1 MSVTFIRGDIT
12 KLQADAIVNAANNEL
27 RGGGGVDGA
36 IHKAAGSE
44 LYAYCKTLGGC
55 PTGGAKIS
63 PGFNLPAKYIIHTVG
78 PVWRGGAF
86 HEKTLLTS
94 CYLRSLEL
102 AHKHGCKTVAFPLIS
117 AGAYGYPYNDALQ
130 IAYDTCNI
138 FLKETKV
145 DIDIFIVLYQGS
157 PNVRRHTNR
166 TAFELPDTAVFK
178 RVAAYIR
185 ENYHFNAEEA
195 KTTEA
200 DSPEDGV
207 LDSSGFGFPE
217 SSSLKATY
225 PLRRPVSEYSEET
238 DDLIVRLPD
247 EFKTLDREKKPVA
260 PKCDTKFQMAGE
272 PPDWN
277 KEKKDVPKTKTR
289 FQMASEPP
297 TQNKKKTASKNASTL
312 NPKKQSLFERI
323 FSGKAK
329 KEEAH
334 STSAPNIPYKPTL
347 KDFPVEETFTQML
360 LRFMEEKHMTPPE
373 LYNNACLDRKL
384 FSKIQS
390 NIDYQPKKYT
400 AVRLAL
406 ALQLSPEETDA
417 LLETAGF
424 ALSRSKITDLV
435 ISYCIA
441 NNKRAVWEVNG
452 ILEDWGLA
460 TI

>member
-1 MSVTFIRGDIT
+1 MSVTFIRSDIT
-12 KLQADAIVNAANNEL
+12 KLKVDAIVNAANNEL

-36 IHKAAGSE
+36 IHRAAGSE
-44 LYAYCKTLGGC
+44 LYTYCKTLGGC

-86 HEKTLLTS
+86 HKKTLLTS

-102 AHKHGCKTVAFPLIS
+102 AQKYNCTTVAFPLIS

-130 IAYDTCNI
+130 VAYDTCNL
-138 FLKETKV
+138 FLKETKA

-166 TAFELPDTAVFK
+166 TVFELPDNAMFTH
-178 RVAAYIR
+178 VAAYIR

-207 LDSSGFGFPE
+207 LDSSGFIF
-217 SSSLKATY
+217 
-225 PLRRPVSEYSEET
+225 SE
-238 DDLIVRLPD
+238 PD
-247 EFKTLDREKKPVA
+247 I
-260 PKCDTKFQMAGE
+260 
-272 PPDWN
+272 
-277 KEKKDVPKTKTR
+277 R

-297 TQNKKKTASKNASTL
+297 TQSKKIRAAK
-312 NPKKQSLFERI
+312 
-323 FSGKAK
+323 KAK
-329 KEEAH
+329 KQFTDFEEGLDF
-334 STSAPNIPYKPTL
+334 SCDMGSASAMADSLPAPAKEKKLLSKRRFQLASGDLAGPWMLDRENL
-347 KDFPVEETFTQML
+347 SVEETFTQML

>member
-130 IAYDTCNI
+130 IAYDTCNL
-138 FLKETKV
+138 FLKETKA

-185 ENYHFNAEEA
+185 ENYHFDAEEA
-195 KTTEA
+195 KMTEA

-207 LDSSGFGFPE
+207 LDSSGFIF
-217 SSSLKATY
+217 
-225 PLRRPVSEYSEET
+225 SE
-238 DDLIVRLPD
+238 PD
-247 EFKTLDREKKPVA
+247 I
-260 PKCDTKFQMAGE
+260 
-272 PPDWN
+272 
-277 KEKKDVPKTKTR
+277 R

-297 TQNKKKTASKNASTL
+297 TQSKKIRAAK
-312 NPKKQSLFERI
+312 
-323 FSGKAK
+323 KAK
-329 KEEAH
+329 KQFTDFEEGLDF
-334 STSAPNIPYKPTL
+334 SCDMGSASAMADSLPAPAKEKKLLSKRSFQMASGDLAGPWMLDRENL
-347 KDFPVEETFTQML
+347 SVEETFTQML

>member
-36 IHKAAGSE
+36 IHRAAGSE

-102 AHKHGCKTVAFPLIS
+102 AQKYNCTTVAFPLIS

-130 IAYDTCNI
+130 VAYDTCNL
-138 FLKETKV
+138 FLKETKA

-185 ENYHFNAEEA
+185 ENYHFDAEEA
-195 KTTEA
+195 KMTEA

-207 LDSSGFGFPE
+207 LDSSGFIF
-217 SSSLKATY
+217 
-225 PLRRPVSEYSEET
+225 SE
-238 DDLIVRLPD
+238 PD
-247 EFKTLDREKKPVA
+247 I
-260 PKCDTKFQMAGE
+260 
-272 PPDWN
+272 
-277 KEKKDVPKTKTR
+277 R

-297 TQNKKKTASKNASTL
+297 TQSKKIRAAK
-312 NPKKQSLFERI
+312 
-323 FSGKAK
+323 KAK
-329 KEEAH
+329 KQFTDFEEGLDF
-334 STSAPNIPYKPTL
+334 SCDMGSASAMADSLPAPAKEKKLLSKRRFQMASGDLAGPWMLDRENL
-347 KDFPVEETFTQML
+347 SVEETFTQML

>member
-1 MSVTFIRGDIT
+1 MSVTFIRSDIT
-12 KLQADAIVNAANNEL
+12 KLKVDAIVNAANNEL

-36 IHKAAGSE
+36 IHRAAGSE

-102 AHKHGCKTVAFPLIS
+102 AQKYNCTTVAFPLIS

-130 IAYDTCNI
+130 VAYDNCNL
-138 FLKETKV
+138 FLKETKA
-145 DIDIFIVLYQGS
+145 DIDIFIVLYHGS

-166 TAFELPDTAVFK
+166 TAFELPDNAMFTH
-178 RVAAYIR
+178 VAAYIR
-185 ENYHFNAEEA
+185 ENYHFDAEEA
-195 KTTEA
+195 KMTEA

-207 LDSSGFGFPE
+207 LDSSGFIF
-217 SSSLKATY
+217 
-225 PLRRPVSEYSEET
+225 SE
-238 DDLIVRLPD
+238 PD
-247 EFKTLDREKKPVA
+247 I
-260 PKCDTKFQMAGE
+260 
-272 PPDWN
+272 
-277 KEKKDVPKTKTR
+277 R

-297 TQNKKKTASKNASTL
+297 TQSKKIRAAK
-312 NPKKQSLFERI
+312 
-323 FSGKAK
+323 KAK
-329 KEEAH
+329 KQFTDFEEGLDF
-334 STSAPNIPYKPTL
+334 SCDMGSASAMADSLPAPAKEKKLLSKMRFQMASGDLAGPWMLDRENL
-347 KDFPVEETFTQML
+347 SVEETFTQML

>member
-1 MSVTFIRGDIT
+1 MSVTFIRSDIT
-12 KLQADAIVNAANNEL
+12 KLKVDAIVNAANNEL

-36 IHKAAGSE
+36 IHRAAGSE
-44 LYAYCKTLGGC
+44 LYAYCQTLGGC

-130 IAYDTCNI
+130 IAYDTCNL

-207 LDSSGFGFPE
+207 LDSSVFGFSKSEIRFQIASKPPTQAKRNIAAKKAKKQFTDFE
-217 SSSLKATY
+217 EGLDFSCDMGSASAMADSL
-225 PLRRPVSEYSEET
+225 P
-238 DDLIVRLPD
+238 
-247 EFKTLDREKKPVA
+247 A
-260 PKCDTKFQMAGE
+260 PA
-272 PPDWN
+272 
-277 KEKKDVPKTKTR
+277 KEKKLLSKRR
-289 FQMASEPP
+289 FQMASGDLAGPWMLDRE
-297 TQNKKKTASKNASTL
+297 NLS
-312 NPKKQSLFERI
+312 
-323 FSGKAK
+323 
-329 KEEAH
+329 
-334 STSAPNIPYKPTL
+334 
-347 KDFPVEETFTQML
+347 VEETFTQML

>member
-1 MSVTFIRGDIT
+1 MSVTFIRSDIT
-12 KLQADAIVNAANNEL
+12 KLKVDAIVNAANNEL

-36 IHKAAGSE
+36 IHRAAGSE

-102 AHKHGCKTVAFPLIS
+102 AQKYNCTTVAFPLIS

-130 IAYDTCNI
+130 VAYDTCNL
-138 FLKETKV
+138 FLKETKA

-166 TAFELPDTAVFK
+166 TAFELPDNAMFTH
-178 RVAAYIR
+178 VAAYIR
-185 ENYHFNAEEA
+185 ENYHFDAEEA

-207 LDSSGFGFPE
+207 LDSSGFIF
-217 SSSLKATY
+217 
-225 PLRRPVSEYSEET
+225 SE
-238 DDLIVRLPD
+238 PD
-247 EFKTLDREKKPVA
+247 I
-260 PKCDTKFQMAGE
+260 
-272 PPDWN
+272 
-277 KEKKDVPKTKTR
+277 R

-297 TQNKKKTASKNASTL
+297 TQSKKIRAAK
-312 NPKKQSLFERI
+312 
-323 FSGKAK
+323 KAK
-329 KEEAH
+329 KQFTDFEEGLDF
-334 STSAPNIPYKPTL
+334 SCDMRSASAMADSLPAPAKEKKLLSKRRFQMASGDLAGPWMLDRENL
-347 KDFPVEETFTQML
+347 SVEETFTQML

>member
-1 MSVTFIRGDIT
+1 MPVTFIRGDIT
-12 KLQADAIVNAANNEL
+12 KLEVDAIVNAANNEL

-102 AHKHGCKTVAFPLIS
+102 AQKYNCTTVAFPLIS

-130 IAYDTCNI
+130 VAYDTCNL
-138 FLKETKV
+138 FLKETKA
-145 DIDIFIVLYQGS
+145 DIDIFIVLYHGS

-166 TAFELPDTAVFK
+166 TAFELPDNAMFTH
-178 RVAAYIR
+178 VAAYIR
-185 ENYHFNAEEA
+185 ENYHFDAEEA
-195 KTTEA
+195 KMTEA

-207 LDSSGFGFPE
+207 LDSSGFIF
-217 SSSLKATY
+217 
-225 PLRRPVSEYSEET
+225 SE
-238 DDLIVRLPD
+238 PD
-247 EFKTLDREKKPVA
+247 I
-260 PKCDTKFQMAGE
+260 
-272 PPDWN
+272 
-277 KEKKDVPKTKTR
+277 R

-297 TQNKKKTASKNASTL
+297 TQSKKIRAAK
-312 NPKKQSLFERI
+312 
-323 FSGKAK
+323 KAK
-329 KEEAH
+329 KQFTDFEEGLDF
-334 STSAPNIPYKPTL
+334 SCDMGSASAMADSLPAPAKEKKLLSKMRFQMASGDLAGPWMLDRENL
-347 KDFPVEETFTQML
+347 SVEETFTQML

>member
-102 AHKHGCKTVAFPLIS
+102 AQKYNCTTVAFPLIS

-130 IAYDTCNI
+130 VAYDTCNL
-138 FLKETKV
+138 FLKETKA
-145 DIDIFIVLYQGS
+145 DIDIFIVLYHGS

-166 TAFELPDTAVFK
+166 TAFELPDNAMFTH
-178 RVAAYIR
+178 VAAYIR
-185 ENYHFNAEEA
+185 ENYHFDAEEA
-195 KTTEA
+195 KMTEA

-207 LDSSGFGFPE
+207 LDSSGFIF
-217 SSSLKATY
+217 
-225 PLRRPVSEYSEET
+225 SE
-238 DDLIVRLPD
+238 PD
-247 EFKTLDREKKPVA
+247 I
-260 PKCDTKFQMAGE
+260 
-272 PPDWN
+272 
-277 KEKKDVPKTKTR
+277 R

-297 TQNKKKTASKNASTL
+297 TQSKKIRAAK
-312 NPKKQSLFERI
+312 
-323 FSGKAK
+323 KAK
-329 KEEAH
+329 KQFTDFEEGLDF
-334 STSAPNIPYKPTL
+334 SCDMGSASAMADSLPAPAKEKKLLSKRRFQMASGDLAGPWMLDRENL
-347 KDFPVEETFTQML
+347 SVEETFTQML

>member
-1 MSVTFIRGDIT
+1 MSVTFIRSDIT
-12 KLQADAIVNAANNEL
+12 KLKVDAIVNAANNEL

-36 IHKAAGSE
+36 IHRAAGSE

-102 AHKHGCKTVAFPLIS
+102 AQKYNCTTVAFPLIS

-130 IAYDTCNI
+130 VAYDTCNL
-138 FLKETKV
+138 FLKETKA
-145 DIDIFIVLYQGS
+145 DIDIFIVLYHGS

-166 TAFELPDTAVFK
+166 TAFELPDNAMFTH
-178 RVAAYIR
+178 VAAYIR
-185 ENYHFNAEEA
+185 ENYHFDAEEA
-195 KTTEA
+195 KMTEA

-207 LDSSGFGFPE
+207 LDSSGFIF
-217 SSSLKATY
+217 
-225 PLRRPVSEYSEET
+225 SE
-238 DDLIVRLPD
+238 PD
-247 EFKTLDREKKPVA
+247 I
-260 PKCDTKFQMAGE
+260 
-272 PPDWN
+272 
-277 KEKKDVPKTKTR
+277 R

-297 TQNKKKTASKNASTL
+297 TQSKKIRAAK
-312 NPKKQSLFERI
+312 
-323 FSGKAK
+323 KAK
-329 KEEAH
+329 KQFTDFEEGLDF
-334 STSAPNIPYKPTL
+334 SCDMGSASAMADSLPAPAKEKKLLSKRRFQRASGDLAGPWMLDRENL
-347 KDFPVEETFTQML
+347 SVEETFTQML

>member
-1 MSVTFIRGDIT
+1 MSVTFIRSDIT
-12 KLQADAIVNAANNEL
+12 KLKVDAIVNAANNEL

-36 IHKAAGSE
+36 IHRAAGSE
-44 LYAYCKTLGGC
+44 LYAYCKTLGSC

-102 AHKHGCKTVAFPLIS
+102 AQKYKCTTVAFPLIS

-130 IAYDTCNI
+130 VAYDTCNL
-138 FLKETKV
+138 FLKETKA

-207 LDSSGFGFPE
+207 LDSSRFGFSKSEIRFQIASKPPTQAKRNIAAKKAKKQFTDFE
-217 SSSLKATY
+217 EGLDFSCDMGSASAMADSL
-225 PLRRPVSEYSEET
+225 P
-238 DDLIVRLPD
+238 
-247 EFKTLDREKKPVA
+247 A
-260 PKCDTKFQMAGE
+260 PA
-272 PPDWN
+272 
-277 KEKKDVPKTKTR
+277 KEKKLLSKRR
-289 FQMASEPP
+289 FQMASGDLAGPWMLDRE
-297 TQNKKKTASKNASTL
+297 NLS
-312 NPKKQSLFERI
+312 
-323 FSGKAK
+323 
-329 KEEAH
+329 
-334 STSAPNIPYKPTL
+334 
-347 KDFPVEETFTQML
+347 VEETFTQML

>member
-1 MSVTFIRGDIT
+1 MSVTFIRNDIT
-12 KLQADAIVNAANNEL
+12 KLKVDAIVNAANNEL

-36 IHKAAGSE
+36 IHRAAGSE
-44 LYAYCKTLGGC
+44 LYAYCQTLGGC

-102 AHKHGCKTVAFPLIS
+102 AQKHGCKTVAFPLIS

-130 IAYDTCNI
+130 VAYDTCNL
-138 FLKETKV
+138 FLKETKA

-166 TAFELPDTAVFK
+166 TVFELPDNAMFTH
-178 RVAAYIR
+178 VAAYIR

-207 LDSSGFGFPE
+207 LDSSGFIF
-217 SSSLKATY
+217 
-225 PLRRPVSEYSEET
+225 SE
-238 DDLIVRLPD
+238 PD
-247 EFKTLDREKKPVA
+247 I
-260 PKCDTKFQMAGE
+260 
-272 PPDWN
+272 
-277 KEKKDVPKTKTR
+277 R

-297 TQNKKKTASKNASTL
+297 TQSKKIRAAK
-312 NPKKQSLFERI
+312 
-323 FSGKAK
+323 KAK
-329 KEEAH
+329 KQFTDFEEGLDF
-334 STSAPNIPYKPTL
+334 SCDMGSASAMADSLPAPAKEKKLLSKRRFQMASGDLAGPWMLDRENL
-347 KDFPVEETFTQML
+347 SVEETFTQML

>member
-1 MSVTFIRGDIT
+1 MSVTFIRSDIT
-12 KLQADAIVNAANNEL
+12 KLKVDAIVNAANNEL

-36 IHKAAGSE
+36 IHRAAGSE

-102 AHKHGCKTVAFPLIS
+102 AQKYNCTTVAFPLIS

-130 IAYDTCNI
+130 VAYDTCNL
-138 FLKETKV
+138 FLKETKA

-166 TAFELPDTAVFK
+166 TAFELSDNAMFTH
-178 RVAAYIR
+178 VAAYIR
-185 ENYHFNAEEA
+185 ENYHFDAEEA
-195 KTTEA
+195 KMTEA

-207 LDSSGFGFPE
+207 LDSSGFIF
-217 SSSLKATY
+217 
-225 PLRRPVSEYSEET
+225 SE
-238 DDLIVRLPD
+238 PD
-247 EFKTLDREKKPVA
+247 I
-260 PKCDTKFQMAGE
+260 
-272 PPDWN
+272 
-277 KEKKDVPKTKTR
+277 R

-297 TQNKKKTASKNASTL
+297 TQSKKIRAAK
-312 NPKKQSLFERI
+312 
-323 FSGKAK
+323 KAK
-329 KEEAH
+329 KQFTDFEEGLDF
-334 STSAPNIPYKPTL
+334 SCDIGSASAMADSLPAPAKEKKLLSKRRFQMASGDLAGPWMLDRENL
-347 KDFPVEETFTQML
+347 SVEETFTQML

>member
-1 MSVTFIRGDIT
+1 M
-12 KLQADAIVNAANNEL
+12 
-27 RGGGGVDGA
+27 
-36 IHKAAGSE
+36 
-44 LYAYCKTLGGC
+44 
-55 PTGGAKIS
+55 
-63 PGFNLPAKYIIHTVG
+63 
-78 PVWRGGAF
+78 
-86 HEKTLLTS
+86 
-94 CYLRSLEL
+94 
-102 AHKHGCKTVAFPLIS
+102 AFPLIS

-130 IAYDTCNI
+130 VAYDTCNL
-138 FLKETKV
+138 FLKETKA
-145 DIDIFIVLYQGS
+145 DIDIFIVLYHGS

-166 TAFELPDTAVFK
+166 TAFELPDNAMFTH
-178 RVAAYIR
+178 VAAYIR
-185 ENYHFNAEEA
+185 ENYHFDAEEA
-195 KTTEA
+195 KMTEA

-207 LDSSGFGFPE
+207 LDSSGFIF
-217 SSSLKATY
+217 
-225 PLRRPVSEYSEET
+225 SE
-238 DDLIVRLPD
+238 PD
-247 EFKTLDREKKPVA
+247 I
-260 PKCDTKFQMAGE
+260 
-272 PPDWN
+272 
-277 KEKKDVPKTKTR
+277 R

-297 TQNKKKTASKNASTL
+297 TQSKKIRAAK
-312 NPKKQSLFERI
+312 
-323 FSGKAK
+323 KAK
-329 KEEAH
+329 KQFTDFEEGLDF
-334 STSAPNIPYKPTL
+334 SCDMGSASAMADSLPAPAKEKKLLSKRSFQMASGDLAGPWMLDRENL
-347 KDFPVEETFTQML
+347 SVEETFTQML

>member
-1 MSVTFIRGDIT
+1 MSVTFIRSDIT
-12 KLQADAIVNAANNEL
+12 KLKVDAIVNAANNEL

-36 IHKAAGSE
+36 IHRAAGSE
-44 LYAYCKTLGGC
+44 LYAYCQTLGGC

-130 IAYDTCNI
+130 IAYDTCNL
-138 FLKETKV
+138 FLKETKA

-166 TAFELPDTAVFK
+166 TAFELPDNAMFTH
-178 RVAAYIR
+178 VAAYIR
-185 ENYHFNAEEA
+185 ENYHFDAEEA
-195 KTTEA
+195 KMTEA

-207 LDSSGFGFPE
+207 LDSSGFIF
-217 SSSLKATY
+217 
-225 PLRRPVSEYSEET
+225 SE
-238 DDLIVRLPD
+238 PD
-247 EFKTLDREKKPVA
+247 I
-260 PKCDTKFQMAGE
+260 
-272 PPDWN
+272 
-277 KEKKDVPKTKTR
+277 R

-297 TQNKKKTASKNASTL
+297 TQSKKIRAAK
-312 NPKKQSLFERI
+312 
-323 FSGKAK
+323 KAK
-329 KEEAH
+329 KQFTDFEEGLDF
-334 STSAPNIPYKPTL
+334 SCDMGSASAMADSLPAPAKEKKLLSKRRFQMASGDLAGPWMLDRENL
-347 KDFPVEETFTQML
+347 SVEETFTQML

-406 ALQLSPEETDA
+406 ALQLSPKETDA

>member
-1 MSVTFIRGDIT
+1 MSVTFIRSDIT
-12 KLQADAIVNAANNEL
+12 KLKVDAIVNAANNEL

-36 IHKAAGSE
+36 IHRAAGSE

-102 AHKHGCKTVAFPLIS
+102 AQKYNCTTVAFPLIS

-130 IAYDTCNI
+130 VAYDTCNL
-138 FLKETKV
+138 FLKETKA

-166 TAFELPDTAVFK
+166 TAFELSDNAMFTH
-178 RVAAYIR
+178 VAAYIR
-185 ENYHFNAEEA
+185 ENYHFDAEEA
-195 KTTEA
+195 KMTEA

-207 LDSSGFGFPE
+207 LDSSGFIF
-217 SSSLKATY
+217 
-225 PLRRPVSEYSEET
+225 SE
-238 DDLIVRLPD
+238 PD
-247 EFKTLDREKKPVA
+247 I
-260 PKCDTKFQMAGE
+260 
-272 PPDWN
+272 
-277 KEKKDVPKTKTR
+277 R

-297 TQNKKKTASKNASTL
+297 TQSKKIRAAK
-312 NPKKQSLFERI
+312 
-323 FSGKAK
+323 KAK
-329 KEEAH
+329 KQFTDFEEGLDF
-334 STSAPNIPYKPTL
+334 SCDMGSASAMADSLPAPAKEKKLLSKRRFQMASGDLAGPWMLDRENL
-347 KDFPVEETFTQML
+347 SVEETFTQML

>member
-130 IAYDTCNI
+130 VAYDTCNL
-138 FLKETKV
+138 FLKETKA
-145 DIDIFIVLYQGS
+145 DIDIFIVLYHGS

-166 TAFELPDTAVFK
+166 TAFELPDNAMFTH
-178 RVAAYIR
+178 VAAYIR
-185 ENYHFNAEEA
+185 ENYHFDAEEA
-195 KTTEA
+195 KMTEA
-200 DSPEDGV
+200 DSLEDGV
-207 LDSSGFGFPE
+207 LDSSGFIF
-217 SSSLKATY
+217 
-225 PLRRPVSEYSEET
+225 SE
-238 DDLIVRLPD
+238 PD
-247 EFKTLDREKKPVA
+247 I
-260 PKCDTKFQMAGE
+260 
-272 PPDWN
+272 
-277 KEKKDVPKTKTR
+277 R

-297 TQNKKKTASKNASTL
+297 TQSKKIRAAK
-312 NPKKQSLFERI
+312 
-323 FSGKAK
+323 KAK
-329 KEEAH
+329 KQFTDFEEGLDF
-334 STSAPNIPYKPTL
+334 SCDMGSASAMADSLPVPAKEKKLLSKRRFQMASGDLAGPWMLDRENL
-347 KDFPVEETFTQML
+347 SVEETFTQML

>member
-130 IAYDTCNI
+130 IAYDTCNL

-207 LDSSGFGFPE
+207 LDSSRFGFSKSEIRFQIASKPPTQAKRNIAAKKAKKQFTDFE
-217 SSSLKATY
+217 EGLDFSCDMGSASAMADSL
-225 PLRRPVSEYSEET
+225 P
-238 DDLIVRLPD
+238 
-247 EFKTLDREKKPVA
+247 A
-260 PKCDTKFQMAGE
+260 PA
-272 PPDWN
+272 
-277 KEKKDVPKTKTR
+277 KEKKLLSKRR
-289 FQMASEPP
+289 FQMASGDLAGPWMLDRE
-297 TQNKKKTASKNASTL
+297 NLS
-312 NPKKQSLFERI
+312 
-323 FSGKAK
+323 
-329 KEEAH
+329 
-334 STSAPNIPYKPTL
+334 
-347 KDFPVEETFTQML
+347 VEETFTQML

>member
-1 MSVTFIRGDIT
+1 MSVTFIRNDIT
-12 KLQADAIVNAANNEL
+12 KLKVDAIVNAANNEL

-130 IAYDTCNI
+130 IAYDTCNL
-138 FLKETKV
+138 FLKETKA

-157 PNVRRHTNR
+157 QNVRRHTNR

-178 RVAAYIR
+178 RVATYIR
-185 ENYHFNAEEA
+185 ENYHFDAEEA
-195 KTTEA
+195 KMTEA

-207 LDSSGFGFPE
+207 LDSSGFIF
-217 SSSLKATY
+217 
-225 PLRRPVSEYSEET
+225 SE
-238 DDLIVRLPD
+238 PD
-247 EFKTLDREKKPVA
+247 I
-260 PKCDTKFQMAGE
+260 
-272 PPDWN
+272 
-277 KEKKDVPKTKTR
+277 R

-297 TQNKKKTASKNASTL
+297 TQSKKIRAAK
-312 NPKKQSLFERI
+312 
-323 FSGKAK
+323 KAK
-329 KEEAH
+329 KQFTDFEEGLDF
-334 STSAPNIPYKPTL
+334 SCDMGSASAMADSLPAPAKEKKLLSKRRFQMASGDLAGPWMLDRENL
-347 KDFPVEETFTQML
+347 SVEETFTQML

>member
-36 IHKAAGSE
+36 IHRAAGSE

-102 AHKHGCKTVAFPLIS
+102 AQKYNCTTVAFPLIS

-130 IAYDTCNI
+130 VAYDTCNL

-166 TAFELPDTAVFK
+166 TAFELPDNAMFTH
-178 RVAAYIR
+178 VAAYIR
-185 ENYHFNAEEA
+185 ENYHFDAEEA
-195 KTTEA
+195 KMAEA

-207 LDSSGFGFPE
+207 LDSSGFIF
-217 SSSLKATY
+217 
-225 PLRRPVSEYSEET
+225 SE
-238 DDLIVRLPD
+238 PD
-247 EFKTLDREKKPVA
+247 I
-260 PKCDTKFQMAGE
+260 
-272 PPDWN
+272 
-277 KEKKDVPKTKTR
+277 R

-297 TQNKKKTASKNASTL
+297 TQSKKIRAAK
-312 NPKKQSLFERI
+312 
-323 FSGKAK
+323 KAK
-329 KEEAH
+329 KQFTDFEEGLDF
-334 STSAPNIPYKPTL
+334 SCDMGSASAMADSLPAPAKEKKLLSKRRFQMASGDLAGPWMLDRENL
-347 KDFPVEETFTQML
+347 SVEETFTQML

>member
-1 MSVTFIRGDIT
+1 MSVTFIRSDIT
-12 KLQADAIVNAANNEL
+12 KLKVDAIVNAANNEL

-36 IHKAAGSE
+36 IHRAAGSE

-102 AHKHGCKTVAFPLIS
+102 AQKYNCTTVAFPLIS

-130 IAYDTCNI
+130 VAYDTCNL
-138 FLKETKV
+138 FLKETKA
-145 DIDIFIVLYQGS
+145 DIDIFIVLYHGS

-166 TAFELPDTAVFK
+166 TAFELPDNAMFTH
-178 RVAAYIR
+178 VAAYIR
-185 ENYHFNAEEA
+185 ENYHFDAEEA
-195 KTTEA
+195 KMTEA

-207 LDSSGFGFPE
+207 LDSSGFIF
-217 SSSLKATY
+217 
-225 PLRRPVSEYSEET
+225 SE
-238 DDLIVRLPD
+238 PD
-247 EFKTLDREKKPVA
+247 I
-260 PKCDTKFQMAGE
+260 
-272 PPDWN
+272 
-277 KEKKDVPKTKTR
+277 R

-297 TQNKKKTASKNASTL
+297 TQSKKIRAAK
-312 NPKKQSLFERI
+312 
-323 FSGKAK
+323 KAK
-329 KEEAH
+329 KQFTDFEEGLDF
-334 STSAPNIPYKPTL
+334 SCDMGSASAMADSLPAPAKEKKLLSKRRFQMASGDLAGPWMLDRENL
-347 KDFPVEETFTQML
+347 SVEETFTQML

>member
-130 IAYDTCNI
+130 VAYDTCNL
-138 FLKETKV
+138 FLKETKA
-145 DIDIFIVLYQGS
+145 DIDIFIVLYHGS

-166 TAFELPDTAVFK
+166 TAFELPDNAMFTH
-178 RVAAYIR
+178 VAAYIR
-185 ENYHFNAEEA
+185 ENYHFDAEEA
-195 KTTEA
+195 KMTEA

-207 LDSSGFGFPE
+207 LDSSGFIF
-217 SSSLKATY
+217 
-225 PLRRPVSEYSEET
+225 SE
-238 DDLIVRLPD
+238 PD
-247 EFKTLDREKKPVA
+247 I
-260 PKCDTKFQMAGE
+260 
-272 PPDWN
+272 
-277 KEKKDVPKTKTR
+277 R

-297 TQNKKKTASKNASTL
+297 TQSKKIRAAK
-312 NPKKQSLFERI
+312 
-323 FSGKAK
+323 KAK
-329 KEEAH
+329 KQFTDFEEGLDF
-334 STSAPNIPYKPTL
+334 SCDMGSASAMADSLPVPAKEKKLLSKRRFQMASGDLAGPWMLDRENL
-347 KDFPVEETFTQML
+347 SVEETFTQML

>member
-1 MSVTFIRGDIT
+1 MSVTFIRSDIT
-12 KLQADAIVNAANNEL
+12 KLKVDAIVNAANNEL

-36 IHKAAGSE
+36 IHRAAGSE

-102 AHKHGCKTVAFPLIS
+102 AQKYNCTTVAFPLIS

-130 IAYDTCNI
+130 VAYDTCNL
-138 FLKETKV
+138 FLKETKA

-166 TAFELPDTAVFK
+166 TVFELPDNAMFTH
-178 RVAAYIR
+178 VAAYIR

-207 LDSSGFGFPE
+207 LDSSGFGFSKSEIRFQIASKPPTQAKRNIAAKKAKKQFTDFE
-217 SSSLKATY
+217 GSLDFSCDMGSA
-225 PLRRPVSEYSEET
+225 SAMADS
-238 DDLIVRLPD
+238 LP
-247 EFKTLDREKKPVA
+247 A
-260 PKCDTKFQMAGE
+260 PA
-272 PPDWN
+272 
-277 KEKKDVPKTKTR
+277 KEKKLLSKRR
-289 FQMASEPP
+289 FQMASGDLAGPWMLDRE
-297 TQNKKKTASKNASTL
+297 NLS
-312 NPKKQSLFERI
+312 
-323 FSGKAK
+323 
-329 KEEAH
+329 
-334 STSAPNIPYKPTL
+334 
-347 KDFPVEETFTQML
+347 VEETFTQML

>member
-130 IAYDTCNI
+130 IAYDTCNL
-138 FLKETKV
+138 FLKETKA

-207 LDSSGFGFPE
+207 LDSSRFGFSKSEIRFQIASKPPTQAKRNIAAKKAKKQFTDFE
-217 SSSLKATY
+217 EGLDFSCDMGSASAMADSL
-225 PLRRPVSEYSEET
+225 P
-238 DDLIVRLPD
+238 
-247 EFKTLDREKKPVA
+247 A
-260 PKCDTKFQMAGE
+260 PA
-272 PPDWN
+272 
-277 KEKKDVPKTKTR
+277 KEKKLLSKRR
-289 FQMASEPP
+289 FQMASGDLAGPWMLDRE
-297 TQNKKKTASKNASTL
+297 NLS
-312 NPKKQSLFERI
+312 
-323 FSGKAK
+323 
-329 KEEAH
+329 
-334 STSAPNIPYKPTL
+334 
-347 KDFPVEETFTQML
+347 VEETFTQML

>member
-1 MSVTFIRGDIT
+1 MSVTFIRSDIT
-12 KLQADAIVNAANNEL
+12 KLKVDAIVNAANNEL

-36 IHKAAGSE
+36 IHRAAGSE
-44 LYAYCKTLGGC
+44 LYAYCQTLGGC

-102 AHKHGCKTVAFPLIS
+102 AQKYNCTTVAFPLIS

-130 IAYDTCNI
+130 VAYDTCNL
-138 FLKETKV
+138 FLKETKA

-166 TAFELPDTAVFK
+166 TAFELPDNAMFTH
-178 RVAAYIR
+178 VAAYIR
-185 ENYHFNAEEA
+185 ENYHFDAEEA
-195 KTTEA
+195 KMTEA

-207 LDSSGFGFPE
+207 LDSSGFIF
-217 SSSLKATY
+217 
-225 PLRRPVSEYSEET
+225 SE
-238 DDLIVRLPD
+238 PD
-247 EFKTLDREKKPVA
+247 I
-260 PKCDTKFQMAGE
+260 
-272 PPDWN
+272 
-277 KEKKDVPKTKTR
+277 R

-297 TQNKKKTASKNASTL
+297 TQSKKIRAAK
-312 NPKKQSLFERI
+312 
-323 FSGKAK
+323 KAK
-329 KEEAH
+329 KQFTDFEEGLDF
-334 STSAPNIPYKPTL
+334 SCDMGSASAMADSLPAPAKEKKLLSKRRFQMASGDLADPWMLDRENL
-347 KDFPVEETFTQML
+347 SVEETFTQML